1 MAAAPAEE
9 EPPEEEVWTTDTG
22 VRPGGTTRL
31 DGSPDDELPLPALPA
46 PSQDESAAE
55 GVAVF
60 LRGRPARCFLRGLP
74 PEPVP
79 RGIVLFHCVIFLSA
93 ETAEMKG

>member
-9 EPPEEEVWTTDTG
+9 EPPEEEVWTTDAG
-22 VRPGGTTRL
+22 VRPGGTTQL

-46 PSQDESAAE
+46 PSREESAAE

-60 LRGRPARCFLRGLP
+60 LRGLPARYFCALQGRIFSGRRG
-74 PEPVP
+74 
-79 RGIVLFHCVIFLSA
+79 RKKGIRKMP
-93 ETAEMKG
+93 TGR